1 MAYWN
6 QSQKT
11 IWKFFMK
18 MSKKDMK
25 KDSAR
30 EDDDKDGHM
39 YAPGIG
45 DEKVYFFYDTF
56 LLLSLG
62 GYFTHI
68 SILYSW

>member
-1 MAYWN
+1 
-6 QSQKT
+6 
-11 IWKFFMK
+11 

-45 DEKVYFFYDTF
+45 DEKVYFFYVTL

-68 SILYSW
+68 SILYS